1 MATRIV
7 GINIGFSTIRAAQV
21 RLAQG
26 KRPLVEKIHETPIPP
41 GMVEFGD
48 IKDQI
53 GFTQLLKTFWVEAG
67 FDTRRVVMAAGS
79 LHVFS
84 RELTVPKMSMQRVR
98 ESLPFL
104 MQGVLPVP
112 TDELYIDFYPSQELA
127 DETGPTIRGL
137 AVAAERS
144 HVDTLVACMSNAKL
158 KPVGVDFIPFALTR
172 ARFNLGN
179 SGGTVA
185 LVDVGAG
192 ATNIIIAS
200 DIVPLFVRIITS
212 GGQDIDRAL
221 VLGLN
226 LTPEEAAKTKLR
238 LTQKPSDSPDNSQ
251 DLAAWKIM
259 QSAMQ
264 DFVSGVKNTI
274 DYFEQAHPDLAGKVC
289 QVLLTGGGSQ
299 LAGIGPALE
308 AVLHVPVTLD
318 GGLTGVELLAGLEI
332 PDEKMSQMAIAIG
345 LAMGVSK

>member
-1 MATRIV
+1 MAKRIV
-7 GINIGFSTIRAAQV
+7 GINIGFSTLRAAQV
-21 RLAQG
+21 RLVKGQ
-26 KRPLVEKIHETPIPP
+26 RPVVEKIYETQIPK

-48 IKDQI
+48 IKDRV
-53 GFTQLLKTFWVEAG
+53 GFTELLKKFWADAG
-67 FDTRRVVMAAGS
+67 FESKRVVMAAGS
-79 LHVFS
+79 LHVFA
-84 RELTVPKMSMQRVR
+84 RELTVPKMSMQRIK

-112 TDELYIDFYPSQELA
+112 PEELYIDFYPSQELA

-144 HVDTLVACMSNAKL
+144 HVDTLVDCMTAAKL
-158 KPVGVDFIPFALTR
+158 HSVAVDFIPFALTR

-192 ATNIIIAS
+192 ATNVIIAS

-221 VLGLN
+221 VLELN
-226 LTPEEAAKTKLR
+226 LTAEQAAEKKLS
-238 LTQKPSDSPDNSQ
+238 LTNQPTDPKDLVVWNVIQK
-251 DLAAWKIM
+251 
-259 QSAMQ
+259 AMQ

-274 DYFEQAHPDLAGKVC
+274 DYFEQAHPGVAGTVA
-289 QVLLTGGGSQ
+289 QVLLTGGGSR
-299 LAGIGPALE
+299 LAGIGPALQE
-308 AVLHVPVTLD
+308 VIHIPVTLD
-318 GGLTGVELLAGLEI
+318 GGLMGIDLAPGLAI

-345 LAMGVSK
+345 LAMGAAE